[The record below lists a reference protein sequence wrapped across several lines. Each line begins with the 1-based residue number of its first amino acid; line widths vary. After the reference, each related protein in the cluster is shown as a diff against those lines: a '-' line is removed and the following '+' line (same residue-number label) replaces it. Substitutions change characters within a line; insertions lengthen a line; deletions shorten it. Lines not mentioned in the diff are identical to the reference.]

1 MHGNTLK
8 LHLRYTDIKIF
19 LVTYLKFTLT
29 GGFVFYFTSQ
39 FQSAFEFLVI
49 DITSGPTPQCSFVFI
64 IVLAF
69 NP

>member
-39 FQSAFEFLVI
+39 FQSAFKFLVI
-49 DITSGPTPQCSFVFI
+49 DITSGPTPQ
-64 IVLAF
+64 
-69 NP
+69 